1 MFNVSTWI
9 ASNKVATR
17 VGVMYYGSTAPAMDE
32 AFELLKDDNIV
43 VDGLRIRA
51 FPFHEDIEKFVAAHD
66 VVFLVE
72 QNRDAQ
78 LRTLLMTECEMD
90 PAKITPVL
98 HYDGTPI
105 TARFIAASI
114 AARLGAKNSQAQRSV
129 AGN

>member
-1 MFNVSTWI
+1 MLPAPVRH
-9 ASNKVATR
+9 SNKVATR

-32 AFELLKDDNIV
+32 AYELLQEDGIV

-51 FPFHEDIEKFVAAHD
+51 FPFHEDVEKFVAGHD

-90 PAKITPVL
+90 ASKLTPVL

-105 TARFIAASI
+105 TARFIAGAI
-114 AARLGAKNSQAQRSV
+114 ADKLGVNKAQAQRSA